1 MDLRFFTCALFLASL
16 CGTGGQRLGCPEG
29 KWQCDDGQCISKAW
43 RCDGRGDCLDGS
55 DEMDCAELSGSECP
69 AGQFSCLDS
78 VGCVN
83 ASARCDGKIQCPTG
97 SDEESCPPTRGCLDS
112 DWMCR
117 NGICI
122 PKELRCNRENDC
134 MDNSDEDD
142 CGACGEGSM
151 LCPEGKCVS
160 PEEMCDGQLHC
171 LDGSDEPTTC
181 GRICSMNNGGC
192 SHQCTDESW
201 GTRCDCPAGF
211 KLSSDGAICEDVN
224 ECASAF
230 PPCAHYCKN
239 TIGSHFCHCKKGF
252 KLNDGSTCLALGNA
266 SRLLTVQ
273 RSTLGLLNVKSQQF
287 SILQTSVSDAVALA
301 YDIARGWHYW
311 ADSRGKIYKT
321 VGQQSQAVYTGE
333 TGIQALACDWLN
345 GYLYWTNLKTESIY
359 MQMPD
364 GSYTTLL
371 NKNVKPSG
379 MVLLPVESLM
389 FWINAGPGERV
400 TIERSWMDGTDRSTL
415 TVLTAQFAHSLTAD
429 VAAMRLYWIS
439 DFKRSIETVGVDGT
453 GRYSFPGVFS
463 KRPALSLAVF
473 ESMFYWVDSRGLW
486 EAPQNKPTKRKFLWK
501 TGVPLLTVYHEL
513 QQPKGYSACAKAPC
527 ELCQL
532 TKNNLVG
539 FTCACQDS
547 KVLLP
552 DGNCDFLRFIYATI
566 TTINLLEFKGGHHTE
581 TQLFSTDDGI
591 LSFDLDWYRDWL
603 YWANETGH
611 VKRKKLAQVQ
621 IEVIPMPLPVC
632 LISLDQQNENLYWVS
647 CDQNTIGTTT
657 GVKNYPKRLYHT
669 TLEISSLYLD
679 WLRSKLFWMEEGR
692 LYSMDLS
699 GGKAELL
706 LKIAEG
712 VRGDIAFDLRA
723 SSLLWNSEK
732 GGLVTLSLLKE
743 KTHQAGRRWNVSG
756 SVMAAFEPFLLCS
769 SDHVITLWN
778 RRNGSVMQHVEVKS
792 HVMSVIPAL
801 GNVKTVPDPPVCN
814 EPSLLCRHSA
824 LCLPN
829 SQVCDG
835 KRDCPDGDDEEFCV
849 VTCPSKE
856 EFKCKD
862 RRFCISGSLVC
873 DGRSHCR
880 DGSDEVDC
888 PTVASPVT
896 LKNVLKCRMGSK
908 PCEDGTEC
916 VLFSHLCDGE
926 QDCRDGSDELGC
938 ETDVGPSGTHPPTVL
953 ACSSPAVLCPST
965 STHVCISQSQFCNG
979 VKDCPDGFDEQNC
992 LEKCLSRT
1000 DFLCKDRRSCVS
1012 KNQVCDGRS
1021 HCHDGS
1027 DEVNCASEGP
1037 QAPQKAELKCRFGS
1051 KLCKDGTECV
1061 LLSHVCDGEEDCRDG
1076 SDEEECESK
1085 AAEKDL
1091 NKSPPIVQS
1100 VTQAPS
1106 KPACSSP
1113 SVLCP
1118 GSSLCIK
1125 PTQMCDGRRDCPDG
1139 SDEKC
1144 VKRCPSASDFRCK
1157 DRRSCVSK
1165 NQVCDGRSHCHDG
1178 SDEVN
1183 CASEGPQAPQKA
1195 ELKCRF
1201 GSKLC
1206 RDGTECVLLSHV
1218 CDGEEDCRDGSDE
1231 EECESKAAEK
1241 DLSVTQAPSK
1251 PACSSPSVLCP
1262 GSSLCIKPTQM
1273 CDGRRDC
1280 PDGSDEK
1287 CLKRCP
1293 SSSEFLCK
1301 DRQRCVLQSQ
1311 VCDGRSHCL
1320 DASDELNCQSTAP
1333 LPKSSNALKCRFGST
1348 LCRNG
1353 KECVLLSHICDGE
1366 TDCEDG
1372 SDEDACDAAE
1382 KFPSTNGKKDV
1393 MSLSPALIPSVTE
1406 APKKPA
1412 CSSPSV
1418 LCPGSSLCIKPTQMC
1433 DGRRDC
1439 PDGSDEKCVKSCP
1452 SASDFRCKDR
1462 RSCVSK
1468 NQVCDGR
1475 SHCHDGSD
1483 EVNCASEGPQA
1494 PQKAELKCRFG
1505 SKLCRDG
1512 TECVL
1517 LSHVCDGEE
1526 DCRDGSDE
1534 EECESKAAEKDL
1546 SVTQAPSKPACSSPS
1561 VLCPGSSLC
1570 IKPTQMC
1577 DGRRDCPDG
1586 SDEKCLKRCPSS
1598 SEFLC
1603 KDRQRCVLQSQVCD
1617 GRSHCLDASDEL
1629 NCQSTAPLPKS
1640 SNALKCRFG
1649 STLCRNGKECVLLS
1663 HICDGETDCEDGS
1676 DEDACDAA
1684 EKSPSTNGKKDVMSL
1699 SPALIP
1705 SVTEAPKKPA
1715 CSSPSSSVSGSS
1727 LCIKPTQMCDGRRD
1741 CPDGSDEKC
1750 VKRCPSASDFR
1761 CKDRRSCVSRSQV
1774 CDGRGHCND
1783 GSDELN
1789 CAGEAPAAPQKAD
1802 LKCRVGS
1809 RLCRDGTECV
1819 LFSHVCDGEPDC
1831 RDGSDEEDC
1840 DKEEETAETLK
1851 PSCSFPSVQCP
1862 DSTVCINPAQLC
1874 DGIRDCP
1881 DGSDENC
1888 VKNCADESDFLCK
1901 DRRSCVSKS
1910 LLCDGRSHC
1919 YDGSDEANCKSV
1931 AAPKSKSDVLQ
1942 CRMGS
1947 RPCDDG
1953 KECVLYSHVCDGEE
1967 DCLDGSDEK
1976 ECQETCKQGEF
1987 QCAHG
1992 KMCIPESEVCD
2003 GRPQCQDRSDELD
2016 CWQKTKSCEFRCADG
2031 KRCIPK
2037 KFLCD
2042 GEKDCLDGSDE
2053 VECDSSPLAPTGSTV
2068 PTSVCSA
2075 PSVLCPGSSVCV
2087 SQQQLCDGRKDCPD
2101 GSDEEGCVFKCQKA
2115 EDFLCSDHR
2124 KCVSKIHVCD
2134 GRSHCPDG
2142 SDEMQCQTADL
2153 SPTTS
2158 PNVPRVRTEP
2168 VKCRKGFK
2176 ACKDGLEC
2184 VMYSHVCD
2192 GEQDCK
2198 DGSDEE
2204 GCETRCKTGEFQCA
2218 HGNRCV
2224 PQTGVCDG
2232 QRDCQDGSD
2241 EINCSSLTEGCHH
2254 RCDNNTR
2261 CVPQTFLCDGER
2273 DCADGSDEEKCGL
2286 VPCSFYQFR
2295 CTSGQCV
2302 SEALRCDGYPDC
2314 SDRSDEAGCAKPPRC
2329 PAQLRCPHSHECLQ
2343 EEWLCDGEEDCKDG
2357 SDEKNCNA
2365 PPAKCRDHQ
2374 WPCRD
2379 GSKCIPMFW
2388 RCDGKEDCH
2397 DGTDEEK
2404 CLQKKCPSHLYQCG
2418 SGECLDPSLAC
2429 NGLTNC
2435 ADGSDE
2441 GVECSRHNCSS
2452 PSTPLC
2458 DQRCMSTPKGPK
2470 CYCASGF
2477 KLQSGTAFCV
2487 DADECSST
2495 TSPCKHSCVNTQGS
2509 YTCRCHPG
2517 FYLESDNKSCKTR
2530 DEPSLL
2536 ASVQSELL
2544 LLGIHSGTLKL
2555 LSTANRPVFS
2565 VDFDWAQRRVYWLS
2579 PTFQSIRWADMKNS
2593 NKGTLIK
2600 GVKSDAIAVD
2610 WVGKNLYWVEGLVG
2624 QILAVKLGTSI
2635 VRSQDHTV
2643 VLGEDLEQPSSL
2655 VLLPHK
2661 GFMLWSEIGSSP
2673 QIKRAGMDGSKRKV
2687 LVSHDLSWPV
2697 SLAYDFLDDRVYWA
2711 DEKLH
2716 CIGSSTLDGENIKI
2730 LQLAETPSPFSLAVF
2745 SDRVF
2750 WSDTKRRAIR
2760 SADKKTGKDQK
2771 VLLKRPGQPFGL
2783 RVMHALSQPALHNP
2797 CVYLHCSH
2805 LCLLAPAAQSK
2816 SGAAEPPA
2824 AVCRCPKGL
2833 LLSRD
2838 KRTCSLP
2845 QESSFILLLSQNT
2858 VYQIYLRSMRHEGIA
2873 LKKMPNG
2880 RDFALSGEK
2889 LPLMLDLSIPQLSLF
2904 VAYAK
2909 ESVNVLKL
2917 SSSNSNSGF
2926 SPAGQILKL
2935 ALNESVTALAVD
2947 WVTSNLFWSSSERPD
2962 IHVTSS
2968 EGHTTSLLQKSLMG
2982 ITSIAL
2988 HPLSGRLCYIAMVMK
3003 ELRGQTEVDC
3013 AWMDGHNKAVLW
3025 RKSSIPISLVFSSEG
3040 TVIYWADVGEGVISS
3055 IGVDGLGYQE
3065 YKTGSSLLVSFTRIE
3080 NILIWAARDK
3090 DVTKLWFSDGLQ
3102 PKQLWFETKTTV
3114 LEVRAYNESQSGRNG
3129 CFNNGGC
3136 AHLCLPHPGGF
3147 SCICGRGFYSINVTS
3162 CAPLPSCPSGEEAC
3176 LDGSKCFS
3184 QTKICDGHEDC
3195 PDQSDEWNC
3204 PRSTS
3209 SSSGTRVG
3217 GVIKNSILP
3226 NKDSVPCDVKLCNG
3240 HGSCIRE
3247 GKQTRC
3253 KCTAGYKGEFCRER
3267 DGRQSHPAVILVS
3280 FFLVTGVVVAAFVL
3294 SKRIGW
3300 KCFGNKSSDKETL
3313 MANMGLPEND
3323 SDSEELESPVD
3334 MKSPLQSKSVT

>member
-55 DEMDCAELSGSECP
+55 DEMDCAEVLGSECP
-69 AGQFSCLDS
+69 SGQFSCLDS

-122 PKELRCNRENDC
+122 PKELRCNQENDC

-160 PEEMCDGQLHC
+160 PEDMCDGQLHC
-171 LDGSDEPTTC
+171 SDGSDEPTTC
-181 GRICSMNNGGC
+181 GHICSMNNGGC
-192 SHQCTDESW
+192 SHRCTDESW
-201 GTRCDCPAGF
+201 GSRCDCPAGF

-287 SILQTSVSDAVALA
+287 SVLQTSVSDAVALT

-311 ADSRGKIYKT
+311 ADSRGSIYKT
-321 VGQQSQAVYTGE
+321 IGQQSRAVYTGE
-333 TGIQALACDWLN
+333 AGIQALACDWLN
-345 GYLYWTNLKTESIY
+345 GYLYWTNLKMESIY

-379 MVLLPVESLM
+379 LVLLPVESLM

-400 TIERSWMDGTDRSTL
+400 TIERSWMDGSDRSTL

-429 VAAMRLYWIS
+429 VAARRLYWIS
-439 DFKRSIETVGVDGT
+439 DFKRSVETVGVDGT

-463 KRPALSLAVF
+463 RRPALSLAVF

-513 QQPKGYSACAKAPC
+513 QQPKESSACAKAPC

-539 FTCACQDS
+539 FTCACPDS

-566 TTINLLEFKGGHHTE
+566 TTINLLEFEGGHHTE
-581 TQLFSTDDGI
+581 TQLFTTDDGI

-657 GVKNYPKRLYHT
+657 GGKNYPKRLYHT
-669 TLEISSLYLD
+669 ALEISSLYLD
-679 WLRSKLFWMEEGR
+679 WLRSKLFWMEEDR

-723 SSLLWNSEK
+723 SSLLWNSER

-778 RRNGSVMQHVEVKS
+778 RRNGSVMQHVKVKGQ
-792 HVMSVIPAL
+792 VMSVIPAL

-814 EPSLLCRHSA
+814 EPFLLCRHSA

-849 VTCPSKE
+849 VTCPSKG

-896 LKNVLKCRMGSK
+896 LKNILKCRMGSK

-916 VLFSHLCDGE
+916 VLFSHVCDGE
-926 QDCRDGSDELGC
+926 QDCKDGSDELGC
-938 ETDVGPSGTHPPTVL
+938 ETDVGPSGTRPPTVP
-953 ACSSPAVLCPST
+953 ACSSPSVLCPST
-965 STHVCISQSQFCNG
+965 ATHVCISQSQFCNG

-1037 QAPQKAELKCRFGS
+1037 RAPQKAELKCRFGS
-1051 KLCKDGTECV
+1051 KLCRDGTECV
-1061 LLSHVCDGEEDCRDG
+1061 LLSHVCDGEDDCQDG
-1076 SDEEECESK
+1076 SDEEECDVPESK
-1085 AAEKDL
+1085 TAGKDL
-1091 NKSPPIVQS
+1091 KKSPPIVQS
-1100 VTQAPS
+1100 VTEAPK

-1183 CASEGPQAPQKA
+1183 CASEGPRAPQKA

-1218 CDGEEDCRDGSDE
+1218 CDGEDDCQDGSDE
-1231 EECESKAAEK
+1231 EECENKAAEK
-1241 DLSVTQAPSK
+1241 DL
-1251 PACSSPSVLCP
+1251 
-1262 GSSLCIKPTQM
+1262 
-1273 CDGRRDC
+1273 
-1280 PDGSDEK
+1280 
-1287 CLKRCP
+1287 
-1293 SSSEFLCK
+1293 
-1301 DRQRCVLQSQ
+1301 
-1311 VCDGRSHCL
+1311 
-1320 DASDELNCQSTAP
+1320 
-1333 LPKSSNALKCRFGST
+1333 
-1348 LCRNG
+1348 
-1353 KECVLLSHICDGE
+1353 
-1366 TDCEDG
+1366 
-1372 SDEDACDAAE
+1372 
-1382 KFPSTNGKKDV
+1382 
-1393 MSLSPALIPSVTE
+1393 SVTE

-1439 PDGSDEKCVKSCP
+1439 PDGSDEKC
-1452 SASDFRCKDR
+1452 
-1462 RSCVSK
+1462 
-1468 NQVCDGR
+1468 
-1475 SHCHDGSD
+1475 
-1483 EVNCASEGPQA
+1483 
-1494 PQKAELKCRFG
+1494 L
-1505 SKLCRDG
+1505 
-1512 TECVL
+1512 
-1517 LSHVCDGEE
+1517 
-1526 DCRDGSDE
+1526 
-1534 EECESKAAEKDL
+1534 
-1546 SVTQAPSKPACSSPS
+1546 
-1561 VLCPGSSLC
+1561 
-1570 IKPTQMC
+1570 
-1577 DGRRDCPDG
+1577 
-1586 SDEKCLKRCPSS
+1586 
-1598 SEFLC
+1598 
-1603 KDRQRCVLQSQVCD
+1603 
-1617 GRSHCLDASDEL
+1617 
-1629 NCQSTAPLPKS
+1629 
-1640 SNALKCRFG
+1640 
-1649 STLCRNGKECVLLS
+1649 
-1663 HICDGETDCEDGS
+1663 
-1676 DEDACDAA
+1676 
-1684 EKSPSTNGKKDVMSL
+1684 
-1699 SPALIP
+1699 
-1705 SVTEAPKKPA
+1705 
-1715 CSSPSSSVSGSS
+1715 
-1727 LCIKPTQMCDGRRD
+1727 
-1741 CPDGSDEKC
+1741 
-1750 VKRCPSASDFR
+1750 KRCPSASDFR

-1774 CDGRGHCND
+1774 CDGRAHCND

-1789 CAGEAPAAPQKAD
+1789 CAGEAAAAPQKAD

-1831 RDGSDEEDC
+1831 RDGSDQEDC
-1840 DKEEETAETLK
+1840 DEVEKAAETPK

-1862 DSTVCINPAQLC
+1862 DSTICINPAQLC

-1919 YDGSDEANCKSV
+1919 YDGSDEANCQSV
-1931 AAPKSKSDVLQ
+1931 AAPESKSAVLQ

-2016 CWQKTKSCEFRCADG
+2016 CWEKTKSCEFRCADG
-2031 KRCIPK
+2031 KRCIPQ

-2042 GEKDCLDGSDE
+2042 GEMDCLDGSDE

-2068 PTSVCSA
+2068 PTSVCAA
-2075 PSVLCPGSSVCV
+2075 PSVLCPGSPVCV
-2087 SQQQLCDGRKDCPD
+2087 SQQQLCDGRRDCPD
-2101 GSDEEGCVFKCQKA
+2101 GSDEESCVFKCQNA

-2142 SDEMQCQTADL
+2142 SDERQCQTADL
-2153 SPTTS
+2153 SPTSS

-2218 HGNRCV
+2218 HGNRCI
-2224 PQTGVCDG
+2224 PQKGVCDG

-2241 EINCSSLTEGCHH
+2241 EINCSSLTEGCNH
-2254 RCDNNTR
+2254 RCDNKTR

-2286 VPCSFYQFR
+2286 VPCSLYQFR

-2314 SDRSDEAGCAKPPRC
+2314 RDRSDEAGCAKQPRC

-2379 GSKCIPMFW
+2379 GRCIPLFW

-2404 CLQKKCPSHLYQCG
+2404 CLQRKCPPHLYQCG
-2418 SGECLDPSLAC
+2418 SGECLDPSLVC

-2435 ADGSDE
+2435 ADRSDE
-2441 GVECSRHNCSS
+2441 GVECSHHNCSS
-2452 PSTPLC
+2452 PSAPLC
-2458 DQRCMSTPKGPK
+2458 DQQCMSTPRGPK

-2477 KLQSGTAFCV
+2477 KLQSGTVFCV
-2487 DADECSST
+2487 DTDECSSAV
-2495 TSPCKHSCVNTQGS
+2495 SPCKHSCVNTRGS
-2509 YTCRCHPG
+2509 YTCHCHPG
-2517 FYLESDNKSCKTR
+2517 FYLEPDNKSCKTR
-2530 DEPSLL
+2530 DEPLLL

-2544 LLGIHSGTLKL
+2544 LLGVHSGTLKL

-2565 VDFDWAQRRVYWLS
+2565 VDFDWTQRRVYWLS

-2635 VRSQDHTV
+2635 VRSQDHAV

-2745 SDRVF
+2745 SDRIF

-2783 RVMHALSQPALHNP
+2783 RVMHALSQPALPNP

-2816 SGAAEPPA
+2816 SGAAESPA

-2833 LLSRD
+2833 LLSQD

-2845 QESSFILLLSQNT
+2845 QESSFILLLSHHT

-2880 RDFALSGEK
+2880 RDFPLSGEK
-2889 LPLMLDLSIPQLSLF
+2889 EPLGLDLSIPQLSLF

-2917 SSSNSNSGF
+2917 SSSDSKAGL
-2926 SPAGQILKL
+2926 SPAGQILTL
-2935 ALNESVTALAVD
+2935 MLNESVTALAVD

-2962 IHVTSS
+2962 IHVTTR
-2968 EGHTTSLLQKSLMG
+2968 EGLTTSLLQRSLMG
-2982 ITSIAL
+2982 IFSIAL
-2988 HPLSGRLCYIAMVMK
+2988 HPLSGRLCYIATVMK
-3003 ELRGQTEVDC
+3003 ERKGQTEVDC

-3025 RKSSIPISLVFSSEG
+3025 KKSSVPISLVFSIEG
-3040 TVIYWADVGEGVISS
+3040 TVIYWADSGEGVIGS

-3065 YKTGSSLLVSFTRIE
+3065 YKTGSNLLVSFTRIE
-3080 NILIWAARDK
+3080 NIFIWAARDK

-3114 LEVRAYNESQSGRNG
+3114 LEVRAYNESQSGKD
-3129 CFNNGGC
+3129 FKDIV
-3136 AHLCLPHPGGF
+3136 
-3147 SCICGRGFYSINVTS
+3147 SGRR
-3162 CAPLPSCPSGEEAC
+3162 
-3176 LDGSKCFS
+3176 K
-3184 QTKICDGHEDC
+3184 
-3195 PDQSDEWNC
+3195 
-3204 PRSTS
+3204 
-3209 SSSGTRVG
+3209 
-3217 GVIKNSILP
+3217 
-3226 NKDSVPCDVKLCNG
+3226 
-3240 HGSCIRE
+3240 
-3247 GKQTRC
+3247 TRC
-3253 KCTAGYKGEFCRER
+3253 IKYICTQ
-3267 DGRQSHPAVILVS
+3267 GRS
-3280 FFLVTGVVVAAFVL
+3280 
-3294 SKRIGW
+3294 
-3300 KCFGNKSSDKETL
+3300 
-3313 MANMGLPEND
+3313 
-3323 SDSEELESPVD
+3323 
-3334 MKSPLQSKSVT
+3334 

>member
-1 MDLRFFTCALFLASL
+1 MDLRCFTCSLFLACL
-16 CGTGGQRLGCPEG
+16 CCTGGQRLGCPEG
-29 KWQCDDGQCISKAW
+29 KWQCDDGQCITEAW
-43 RCDGRGDCLDGS
+43 RCDGQGDCLDGS

-97 SDEESCPPTRGCLDS
+97 SDEESCPPTKGCIDS
-112 DWMCR
+112 DWMCQ

-122 PKELRCNRENDC
+122 PKGLRCNGENDC
-134 MDNSDEDD
+134 MDNSDEGD
-142 CGACGEGSM
+142 CGLCDEGGV

-171 LDGSDEPTTC
+171 LDGSDEPITC

-192 SHQCTDESW
+192 SHVCTDESW
-201 GTRCDCPAGF
+201 GTRCVCPAGYE
-211 KLSSDGAICEDVN
+211 LSSNGAVCEDVN
-224 ECASAF
+224 ECSSAL

-239 TIGSHFCHCKKGF
+239 TVGSYLCHCKKGF
-252 KLNDGSTCLALGNA
+252 KLNEGSICLALGNA
-266 SRLLTVQ
+266 TRLLTVQ
-273 RSTLGLLNVKSQQF
+273 RSNLGLLNVKSQQF
-287 SILQTSVSDAVALA
+287 NIIQTSVSDAVALT
-301 YDIARGWHYW
+301 YDIARGLHYW
-311 ADSRGKIYKT
+311 ADGRGSIYKT
-321 VGQQSQAVYTGE
+321 IGRQSWAVYTGE
-333 TGIQALACDWLN
+333 PGIQALACDWLN
-345 GYLYWTNLKTESIY
+345 GYLYWTNLKMESIY

-379 MVLLPVESLM
+379 LVLLPVESLM

-400 TIERSWMDGTDRSTL
+400 TIERSWMDGSDRSTL
-415 TVLTAQFAHSLTAD
+415 TVLTAQSAHSLTAD
-429 VAAMRLYWIS
+429 VAARRLYWIS
-439 DFKRSIETVGVDGT
+439 DFKRSVETVGVDGT
-453 GRYSFPGVFS
+453 GRYSFTGLFS
-463 KRPALSLAVF
+463 RRPALSLAVF
-473 ESMFYWVDSRGLW
+473 ESMLYWVDSRGLW
-486 EAPQNKPTKRKFLWK
+486 EAPQSKPTKRKFLWK

-513 QQPKGYSACAKAPC
+513 QQPKGSSACAKAPC

-539 FTCACQDS
+539 FTCACPDS

-566 TTINLLEFKGGHHTE
+566 TTINLLEFRGGQHSE
-581 TQLFSTDDGI
+581 TQLFNTDDGI

-611 VKRKKLAQVQ
+611 VKRKKMAQVQ

-657 GVKNYPKRLYHT
+657 SGKNYPKRLYHT
-669 TLEISSLYLD
+669 TLEIHNLYLD
-679 WLRSKLFWMEEGR
+679 WLRSKLFWMEEDR
-692 LYSMDLS
+692 LYSMDLT

-712 VRGDIAFDLRA
+712 VRGDISFDLRA
-723 SSLLWNSEK
+723 SSLHWSSER
-732 GGLVTLSLLKE
+732 GLVTLSLLKE
-743 KTHQAGRRWNVSG
+743 TTHQAGKRWNVSG
-756 SVMAAFEPFLLCS
+756 SVMAAFEPFLLS
-769 SDHVITLWN
+769 LSDHVITLWN
-778 RRNGSVMQHVEVKS
+778 RRNGSIIQDVKVKGHVL
-792 HVMSVIPAL
+792 SVIPAL
-801 GNVKTVPDPPVCN
+801 GNIKTVPDPPVCK
-814 EPSLLCRHSA
+814 EPSMLCRHSSI
-824 LCLPN
+824 CLPN

-849 VTCPSKE
+849 VTCPSKG

-862 RRFCISGSLVC
+862 RRFCISQSLVC

-888 PTVASPVT
+888 PTLVAPVP
-896 LKNVLKCRMGSK
+896 LKNVLKCQMGSK
-908 PCEDGTEC
+908 ACNDGTEC
-916 VLFSHLCDGE
+916 VLLSHVCDGE

-938 ETDVGPSGTHPPTVL
+938 ETDAPPSTRPPAVP
-953 ACSSPAVLCPST
+953 ACISPSVLCPST
-965 STHVCISQSQFCNG
+965 STHICISQSQFCNG
-979 VKDCPDGFDEQNC
+979 VKDCPDGFDEKSC
-992 LEKCLSRT
+992 LEKCVSRT

-1012 KNQVCDGRS
+1012 KILVCDGRS

-1037 QAPQKAELKCRFGS
+1037 QAPQKPK
-1051 KLCKDGTECV
+1051 
-1061 LLSHVCDGEEDCRDG
+1061 
-1076 SDEEECESK
+1076 
-1085 AAEKDL
+1085 
-1091 NKSPPIVQS
+1091 
-1100 VTQAPS
+1100 
-1106 KPACSSP
+1106 
-1113 SVLCP
+1113 
-1118 GSSLCIK
+1118 
-1125 PTQMCDGRRDCPDG
+1125 
-1139 SDEKC
+1139 
-1144 VKRCPSASDFRCK
+1144 
-1157 DRRSCVSK
+1157 
-1165 NQVCDGRSHCHDG
+1165 
-1178 SDEVN
+1178 
-1183 CASEGPQAPQKA
+1183 
-1195 ELKCRF
+1195 LKCRF

-1206 RDGTECVLLSHV
+1206 RDGAECVLLSHV
-1218 CDGEEDCRDGSDE
+1218 CDGEADCQDGSDE
-1231 EECESKAAEK
+1231 EQCDVAETKAAEK
-1241 DLSVTQAPSK
+1241 DLNIPPPIIPSATPTK
-1251 PACSSPSVLCP
+1251 AACSSPSVLCP

-1293 SSSEFLCK
+1293 SASEFLCK
-1301 DRQRCVLQSQ
+1301 DRLSCVLKNQ

-1320 DASDELNCQSTAP
+1320 DGSDELNCPSTAA
-1333 LPKSSNALKCRFGST
+1333 LPKSSNVLKCRLGST
-1348 LCRNG
+1348 LCRDG
-1353 KECVLLSHICDGE
+1353 TECVLLSHICDGE
-1366 TDCEDG
+1366 TDCKDG
-1372 SDEDACDAAE
+1372 SDEEKCDAAE
-1382 KFPSTNGKKDV
+1382 KAPSTSMKTEV
-1393 MSLSPALIPSVTE
+1393 MSLSPPLIPSVTQ
-1406 APKKPA
+1406 APTKAA

-1433 DGRRDC
+1433 DGRNDC
-1439 PDGSDEKCVKSCP
+1439 PDGSDEKCLKRCP
-1452 SASDFRCKDR
+1452 SASEFLCKDR
-1462 RSCVSK
+1462 LSCVLKS
-1468 NQVCDGR
+1468 QVCDGR
-1475 SHCHDGSD
+1475 SHCLDGSD
-1483 EVNCASEGPQA
+1483 ELNCPSTAALPKSSNV
-1494 PQKAELKCRFG
+1494 LKCRLG
-1505 SKLCRDG
+1505 STLCRDG

-1517 LSHVCDGEE
+1517 LSHICDGET
-1526 DCRDGSDE
+1526 DCKDGSDE
-1534 EECESKAAEKDL
+1534 EKCDAAEKAPSTSMKTEVMSL
-1546 SVTQAPSKPACSSPS
+1546 SPPLIPSVTQAPKKPACSSPS

-1570 IKPTQMC
+1570 IKLTQMC
-1577 DGRRDCPDG
+1577 DG
-1586 SDEKCLKRCPSS
+1586 K
-1598 SEFLC
+1598 
-1603 KDRQRCVLQSQVCD
+1603 
-1617 GRSHCLDASDEL
+1617 
-1629 NCQSTAPLPKS
+1629 
-1640 SNALKCRFG
+1640 
-1649 STLCRNGKECVLLS
+1649 
-1663 HICDGETDCEDGS
+1663 
-1676 DEDACDAA
+1676 
-1684 EKSPSTNGKKDVMSL
+1684 
-1699 SPALIP
+1699 
-1705 SVTEAPKKPA
+1705 
-1715 CSSPSSSVSGSS
+1715 
-1727 LCIKPTQMCDGRRD
+1727 RD

-1761 CKDRRSCVSRSQV
+1761 CKDRRRCVPRRQV
-1774 CDGRGHCND
+1774 CDGRAQCHD

-1789 CAGEAPAAPQKAD
+1789 CVGEAPVAPKKAD

-1819 LFSHVCDGEPDC
+1819 LFSHVCDGETDC
-1831 RDGSDEEDC
+1831 QDGSDEEDC
-1840 DKEEETAETLK
+1840 DEVERTAETPK

-1862 DSTVCINPAQLC
+1862 DSAVCINPAQLC

-1881 DGSDENC
+1881 DGSDEAC

-1919 YDGSDEANCKSV
+1919 YDGSDEANCRTE
-1931 AAPKSKSDVLQ
+1931 AAPESKSEVLQ

-1953 KECVLYSHVCDGEE
+1953 RECVLYSHVCDGEE

-1976 ECQETCKQGEF
+1976 GCQEDCKQGEF

-2003 GRPQCQDRSDELD
+2003 GRPQCRDRSDELD
-2016 CWQKTKSCEFRCADG
+2016 CWEKTKGCEFRCADG

-2042 GEKDCLDGSDE
+2042 GEMDCLDGSDE
-2053 VECDSSPLAPTGSTV
+2053 MGCDSSPLEPTGSTV
-2068 PTSVCSA
+2068 PTSVCAA
-2075 PSVLCPGSSVCV
+2075 PSVLCLGSSVCI
-2087 SQQQLCDGRKDCPD
+2087 SQKQLCDGRRDCPD
-2101 GSDEEGCVFKCQKA
+2101 GSDEESCVFKCQNA

-2124 KCVSKIHVCD
+2124 RCVSKIHVCD
-2134 GRSHCPDG
+2134 GRAHCPDG
-2142 SDEMQCQTADL
+2142 SDEKQCQTADL
-2153 SPTTS
+2153 TPTTS
-2158 PNVPRVRTEP
+2158 ISVPSVKTEP

-2198 DGSDEE
+2198 DGSDED
-2204 GCETRCKTGEFQCA
+2204 GCETLCKTGEFQCA
-2218 HGNRCV
+2218 HGNRCI
-2224 PQTGVCDG
+2224 PQKGVCDG

-2241 EINCSSLTEGCHH
+2241 EMDCSSQIEGCHH

-2295 CTSGQCV
+2295 CASGQCV

-2314 SDRSDEAGCAKPPRC
+2314 SDRSDEAGCAKSPRC
-2329 PAQLRCPHSHECLQ
+2329 PAQLQCPHSHECLQ
-2343 EEWLCDGEEDCKDG
+2343 KEWLCDGDEDCKDG

-2365 PPAKCRDHQ
+2365 PPAKCRDYQ

-2379 GSKCIPMFW
+2379 GSKCIPLSW

-2404 CLQKKCPSHLYQCG
+2404 CLQRKCPSHLYQCG
-2418 SGECLDPSLAC
+2418 SGECLDPSLVC

-2435 ADGSDE
+2435 ADSSDE

-2452 PSTPLC
+2452 PSSPLC
-2458 DQRCMSTPKGPK
+2458 DQRCMSTPRGPR
-2470 CYCASGF
+2470 CYCTAGF
-2477 KLQSGTAFCV
+2477 KLQPGATFCV
-2487 DADECSST
+2487 DADECSSAAA
-2495 TSPCKHSCVNTQGS
+2495 PCKHSCVNTRGS

-2517 FYLESDNKSCKTR
+2517 FYLEPDNKSCKTK
-2530 DEPSLL
+2530 DEPLLL

-2544 LLGIHSGTLKL
+2544 LLGVHSGSLKL

-2565 VDFDWAQRRVYWLS
+2565 VDYDWAQRRVYWLS

-2610 WVGKNLYWVEGLVG
+2610 WVGKNLYWVEGLLG
-2624 QILAVKLGTSI
+2624 QILAVKLSASI
-2635 VRSQDHTV
+2635 VRSQDYTV

-2655 VLLPHK
+2655 MLLPFK
-2661 GFMLWSEIGSSP
+2661 GFMLWSEIGSTP
-2673 QIKRAGMDGSKRKV
+2673 QIKRSGMDGSKRKV
-2687 LVSHDLSWPV
+2687 LVSHNLSWPV
-2697 SLAYDFLDDRVYWA
+2697 SLAYDLLDDRVYWA

-2716 CIGSSTLDGENIKI
+2716 CIGSSSLDGEDIKI

-2745 SDRVF
+2745 NDRVF
-2750 WSDTKRRAIR
+2750 WSDTKRRTIR

-2783 RVMHALSQPALHNP
+2783 RLMHALSQPALPNP

-2805 LCLLAPAAQSK
+2805 LCLLTPAAQSK
-2816 SGAAEPPA
+2816 SAAAESPA

-2833 LLSRD
+2833 LLSQD

-2845 QESSFILLLSQNT
+2845 EESSFILLLSHHT

-2880 RDFALSGEK
+2880 RDFPLSEEK
-2889 LPLMLDLSIPQLSLF
+2889 EPLGLDLSIPQLSLF
-2904 VAYAK
+2904 VVYAK
-2909 ESVNVLKL
+2909 DSVNVLKL
-2917 SSSNSNSGF
+2917 SSSNSKPELSQ
-2926 SPAGQILKL
+2926 AGQILKL
-2935 ALNESVTALAVD
+2935 MLNESVTALAVD

-2962 IHVTSS
+2962 VHVTSS
-2968 EGHTTSLLQKSLMG
+2968 DGHTTSLLQKSLMG

-2988 HPLSGRLCYIAMVMK
+2988 HPLSGRLCYIATVIK
-3003 ELRGQTEVDC
+3003 ELKGQTEVDC

-3025 RKSSIPISLVFSSEG
+3025 KKSSVPISLVFSSEG
-3040 TVIYWADVGEGVISS
+3040 TIIYWADSGEGVISS
-3055 IGVDGLGYQE
+3055 IGVDGSGYQE
-3065 YKTGSSLLVSFTRIE
+3065 YKTGSNLLVSFTRIE
-3080 NILIWAARDK
+3080 NVLIWATRDK

-3102 PKQLWFETKTTV
+3102 PKQLWFETKTKV
-3114 LEVRAYNESQSGRNG
+3114 LEVRAYNESQSGEGFKGKNG

-3136 AHLCLPHPGGF
+3136 SHLCLPYPGGR
-3147 SCICGRGFYSINVTS
+3147 SCKCGQGFYSINVTS
-3162 CAPLPSCPSGEEAC
+3162 CAPLPSCPTGEEAC

-3184 QTKICDGHEDC
+3184 RTKICDGYVDC
-3195 PDQSDEWNC
+3195 PDHSDEWDC
-3204 PRSTS
+3204 LSSTS
-3209 SSSGTRVG
+3209 SGPKVG
-3217 GVIKNSILP
+3217 DVMKNSILP
-3226 NKDSVPCDVKLCNG
+3226 NKDSVSCDLKRCNG
-3240 HGSCIRE
+3240 HGSCIRQ
-3247 GKQTRC
+3247 GKLTSC
-3253 KCTAGYKGEFCRER
+3253 KCAAGYKGEFCKDR
-3267 DGRQSHPAVILVS
+3267 DRGQSHPAVILVS

-3294 SKRIGW
+3294 SKRMSW
-3300 KCFGNKSSDKETL
+3300 KLFGNKSADKETL

-3334 MKSPLQSKSVT
+3334 IKSPLQSKSVT